1 MTGPPGLVPQAVAI
15 DLEDLVAD
23 SEPAAGGAVL
33 LVVGLGE
40 GLFGV
45 DLDRGPVL
53 PDRLAAVHGRDALI
67 VQFHRAGD
75 RRVLPEGA
83 LGVGHLVGA
92 GEEKGLA
99 GIGHPQAP
107 ERLDHLDL
115 EAASAHLGIA
125 LDGRPP
131 EHEGDPSVRQVEADR
146 HLGIVLVGT
155 VTDPEPAP
163 GLPGRVEHVE
173 VHAFIVVLEGS
184 RIVRELVLRLQAG
197 LEAGGGSGHG
207 TFLPAF
213 LPALQHLGRDSQR
226 PEKRTPDL
234 SRAQG
239 DGGCLQGRRRNSG
252 PV

>member
-1 MTGPPGLVPQAVAI
+1 M

-45 DLDRGPVL
+45 DLDRRPVL

-67 VQFHRAGD
+67 VQLHRAGN
-75 RRVLPEGA
+75 RRVLAEGA
-83 LGVGHLVGA
+83 LGVGHLVRT
-92 GEEKGLA
+92 GEEQGLA
-99 GIGHPQAP
+99 GIGHPQAF

-115 EAASAHLGIA
+115 QAAGIHLCIA

-131 EHEGDPSVRQVEADR
+131 EHEGHPAIRQVEADG
-146 HLGIVLVGT
+146 HLGIVLVGP

-173 VHAFIVVLEGS
+173 VHAFIVVLEGP
-184 RIVRELVLRLQAG
+184 RIMRELVLWLQAG
-197 LEAGGGSGHG
+197 LEAGCCPGHRCSPIG
-207 TFLPAF
+207 L
-213 LPALQHLGRDSQR
+213 
-226 PEKRTPDL
+226 
-234 SRAQG
+234 
-239 DGGCLQGRRRNSG
+239 
-252 PV
+252 